1 LLVPVSDPV
10 GVGAAVD
17 RILADA
23 ELRATLVERGQRRAA
38 GWPTP
43 DEAAVALRDLYLDL
57 RSR

>member
-1 LLVPVSDPV
+1 
-10 GVGAAVD
+10 VD
-17 RILADA
+17 RILADP

-43 DEAAVALRDLYLDL
+43 AQAAARLRALYLDL